1 MPGSDGDER
10 HRALLSASIARSW
23 YKTNVGWFA
32 WLVDRLPDRNGC
44 LSERVVTGQ
53 LLAGEAALD
62 PLLHAFR
69 QLAGLH
75 QIQIQ
80 RLNVA
85 EVEEVS
91 LPFDLGVGIETE
103 PAAADAVDLGL
114 RVVRVGDDLLPEA
127 DDLALLVVDDDFLVR
142 VLPVL
147 ETLHL
152 QAEGDIAN
160 LVDADAHHIFL
171 GTDVPAVRGVV
182 GVKIGER
189 LPVTGFLAV
198 LVGLEPGLDP
208 LIQFRTFERRHCPSP
223 LSL

>member
-1 MPGSDGDER
+1 MPGSDSDEC
-10 HRALLSASIARSW
+10 HQALLSASIARSW
-23 YKTNVGWFA
+23 YKTSA
-32 WLVDRLPDRNGC
+32 WLVCLVGERLPDRNGC

-62 PLLHAFR
+62 PLLHAFG

-147 ETLHL
+147 EALHLEAVDRGLRVVRVGDDLLPEADDLALLVVDDDFLVRVLPVLEALHL

-160 LVDADAHHIFL
+160 
-171 GTDVPAVRGVV
+171 
-182 GVKIGER
+182 
-189 LPVTGFLAV
+189 
-198 LVGLEPGLDP
+198 
-208 LIQFRTFERRHCPSP
+208 Q
-223 LSL
+223 